1 MPTTKRSTTA
11 ATTAA
16 APAATPTA
24 APATIPPASTH
35 GRAPRMLAMLAA
47 SLSVMAGPQRVFAAT
62 ETAMAAPTPRTAS
75 GDPLAGTG
83 PLVGAWALVS
93 VDNRKPDGSH
103 TQPYGL
109 DPQGLL
115 IFDARGRYSLQIFRA
130 VRPRFAAND
139 KGRGTAEEYHAAVM
153 GSNSHFGTYAIDAG
167 AAFVTFHLEHA
178 SYPNWDG
185 IAQRRPFTVHD
196 GELRYTVPATT
207 DGDGTTGEVVWRR
220 LE

>member
-24 APATIPPASTH
+24 PPATTPPASTH
-35 GRAPRMLAMLAA
+35 GRAPKMLAMLAA

-62 ETAMAAPTPRTAS
+62 ETMAAPTPRTAS